1 MTKYV
6 IVGNG
11 IAGINAASILRREDP
26 SSTIEIYT
34 DESYLTY
41 SRPKLPGYIAN
52 LVDFQ
57 DLFIRNEEYYQ
68 ENDIKLYLSSKVINI
83 HPDKKQIELY
93 NGSKIQYDKLLLAAG
108 SHAFIP
114 PIKGANKKNVMS
126 VRSLDDANKLINL
139 LKISE
144 KVIVIGG
151 GLLGIEIANSIRLH
165 GNSVTIVEFY
175 PRLLPR
181 QLDVEGAKFL
191 QNILEKKG
199 IKVVLGAVTDE
210 IPGED
215 IATGIKLKD
224 GRSIPADCIVIS
236 AGMHPNIHI
245 VEKTNINFNRGIIVN
260 EYMETNYPDIFAA
273 GDIAEFNGRVWGII
287 PAAFAQS
294 KIAAINMVHSRK
306 EKYQDIIPSN
316 TLKVADIDL
325 TSMGTVYFDHKLE
338 NIIEKRII
346 DEKNSIYKKLVVKKE
361 TGSMNVLGA
370 ILIGDKTNSQKIFKL
385 IREKI
390 DVSKF
395 LDSILV
401 NEFDLN
407 QKNI

>member
-346 DEKNSIYKKLVVKKE
+346 DEKILFIKNSLLKRRP
-361 TGSMNVLGA
+361 A
-370 ILIGDKTNSQKIFKL
+370 Q
-385 IREKI
+385 
-390 DVSKF
+390 
-395 LDSILV
+395 
-401 NEFDLN
+401 
-407 QKNI
+407 